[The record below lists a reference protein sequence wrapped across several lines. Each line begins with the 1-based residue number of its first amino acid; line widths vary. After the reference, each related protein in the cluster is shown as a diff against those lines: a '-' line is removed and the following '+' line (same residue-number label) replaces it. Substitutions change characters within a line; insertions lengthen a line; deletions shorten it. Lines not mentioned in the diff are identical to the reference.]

1 MRSQTL
7 EGQWRRQ
14 RQGRRTQRR
23 GGDSLPRRRRWCQ
36 NTSNKTTCVVTCF
49 VTRGNTFD
57 EKSSTNTG
65 RDNNKIACATTC
77 FVGRGGTF
85 DNNSG
90 ADIGRNDIGVSGVV
104 NCFSGDINDMVS
116 VRYCTIGVVI
126 VAESIELSIDGNF
139 SEGKD
144 EEGWLV
150 TEICSFKRMTSS
162 LETMEAR
169 VMAEWS

>member
-1 MRSQTL
+1 MATPKTRP
-7 EGQWRRQ
+7 E
-14 RQGRRTQRR
+14 
-23 GGDSLPRRRRWCQ
+23 
-36 NTSNKTTCVVTCF
+36 NTT
-49 VTRGNTFD
+49 GNTFD

-144 EEGWLV
+144 EEGWLSGV
-150 TEICSFKRMTSS
+150 E
-162 LETMEAR
+162 LQR
-169 VMAEWS
+169 VRQWRPQDGPGDSRKVSHPPSELNESTKML